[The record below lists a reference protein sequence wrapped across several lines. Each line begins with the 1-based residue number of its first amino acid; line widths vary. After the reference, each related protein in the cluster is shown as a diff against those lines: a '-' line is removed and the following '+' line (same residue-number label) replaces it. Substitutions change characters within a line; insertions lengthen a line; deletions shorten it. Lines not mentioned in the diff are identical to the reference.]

1 MANAKKTTT
10 KNTTQGN
17 TPQTM
22 EELLQEVDY
31 DVVVPQKGEKVTGT
45 IVEKDENN
53 LVLDIGAKTEGVV
66 IDHTIDAAQD
76 FVADL
81 EVGDEVT
88 AFVLSVDND
97 RGQIILSL
105 KQAALDAKWGRF
117 EALKESEETVEVE
130 AIDTNK
136 GGVIVMF
143 EGVRGFI
150 PSSQVGKDYM
160 GKLEGMVGDMI
171 EVKIIEVEQDTNRLI
186 FSERHVSEADE
197 MALRGDALDAV
208 EEGSTYEGV
217 VSGVMPFGLFVT
229 VEIPVGNKEGETQYG
244 HVEGLVHIS
253 EISWKKVDH
262 PKDFHKRGERI
273 EVKVLEVDKE
283 EAKLT
288 LSIKRLSNDPWE
300 DVDERYPVGTTFSGT
315 VTRIESFG
323 VFIEAEP
330 GIDGLMHISKIG
342 DEAYE
347 VGEEVTVNVESV
359 SPDKHRMSLGPV
371 MTEVPMGYK

>member
-1 MANAKKTTT
+1 
-10 KNTTQGN
+10 
-17 TPQTM
+17 
-22 EELLQEVDY
+22 VDH
-31 DVVVPQKGEKVTGT
+31 D
-45 IVEKDENN
+45 
-53 LVLDIGAKTEGVV
+53 
-66 IDHTIDAAQD
+66 IDATRD

-81 EVGDEVT
+81 EEGDELT
-88 AFVLSVDND
+88 AFVVSVEND

-105 KQAALDAKWGRF
+105 KQAALDAKWARF
-117 EALKESEETVEVE
+117 EQLRDDEETVQVE

-150 PSSQVGKDYM
+150 PSSQVGKHYM
-160 GKLEGMVGDMI
+160 GKLDEMVEEEID
-171 EVKIIEVEQDTNRLI
+171 VKIIEVEQETNRLI

-197 MALRGDALDAV
+197 MALRDDALDAV
-208 EEGSTYEGV
+208 EEGGIYDGV

-229 VEIPVGNKEGETQYG
+229 VEIPIHEGEDEPRIG

-262 PKDFHKRGERI
+262 PKDFHERGDRI
-273 EVKVLEVDKE
+273 QVKVLEVDRE
-283 EAKLT
+283 DAKLT
-288 LSIKRLSNDPWE
+288 LSIKRLSDDPWE
-300 DVDERYPVGTTFSGT
+300 DVDARYPVGTTFTGT

-342 DEAYE
+342 DEQYE
-347 VGEEVTVNVESV
+347 VGQDVTVTVESV
-359 SPDKHRMSLGPV
+359 SPEKHRMSLGPV

>member
-1 MANAKKTTT
+1 MAKDKTTT
-10 KNTTQGN
+10 ATTAQDN
-17 TPQTM
+17 PQTM
-22 EELLQEVDY
+22 EELLQEVEY

-45 IVEKDENN
+45 IVEKNEHN

-81 EVGDEVT
+81 NEGDEMS

-97 RGQIILSL
+97 RGQIVLSL

-117 EALKESEETVEVE
+117 DTLRDEEKTVTVE

-160 GKLEGMVGDMI
+160 GKLDDMVDEKI
-171 EVKIIEVEQDTNRLI
+171 DVKIIEVEQETNRLI

-197 MALRGDALDAV
+197 MALRDDALDAV
-208 EEGSTYEGV
+208 EEGGIYEGV

-229 VEIPVGNKEGETQYG
+229 VEIPVGKDENDETQFG

-262 PKDFHKRGERI
+262 PKDFHQRGERI
-273 EVKVLEVDKE
+273 EVKVLEVDTE

-288 LSIKRLSNDPWE
+288 LSIKRLSDDPWE
-300 DVDERYPVGTTFSGT
+300 DVDQRYPVGTTFSGT

-330 GIDGLMHISKIG
+330 GIDGLMHVSKIG
-342 DEAYE
+342 DESYE
-347 VGEEVTVNVESV
+347 VGEEVTVTVESV